1 MKKRLERLPAAAALG
16 LAVLVVGVCAIR
28 LGEDG
33 SATQSSVYLASKSDA
48 TAAKL
53 EQCRTVTYEQK
64 EALLECQKIWA
75 EQRRQFLGGSRSTGD
90 PDSRTGAAPFP
101 SPVPR
106 KDESRLPSG
115 FPSIPSQSE

>member
-1 MKKRLERLPAAAALG
+1 MKIRFERLPVAAAAG
-16 LAVLVVGVCAIR
+16 LAVLLVAACAIR
-28 LGEDG
+28 LRTDE
-33 SATQSSVYLASKSDA
+33 SATQSSVSQASKPDV

-64 EALLECQKIWA
+64 DALLECQKIWA
-75 EQRRQFLGGSRSTGD
+75 EQRNQFLGGSRAIDGS
-90 PDSRTGAAPFP
+90 DSRTGAAPFP

-115 FPSIPSQSE
+115 FSSIPSQSE

>member
-1 MKKRLERLPAAAALG
+1 MKKRLERLPAAVALG

-33 SATQSSVYLASKSDA
+33 SAAQSSLYRASKSDA

-53 EQCRTVTYEQK
+53 EQCRTVTYEHK

-75 EQRRQFLGGSRSTGD
+75 EQRRQFLEGSRPTDGSDNQT
-90 PDSRTGAAPFP
+90 SVAPFL

-106 KDESRLPSG
+106 KDQSRLPSG

>member
-1 MKKRLERLPAAAALG
+1 MKKQLERLPAAAALG

-33 SATQSSVYLASKSDA
+33 SAIQSSVYLASKPDA

-64 EALLECQKIWA
+64 ETLLECQKIWA
-75 EQRRQFLGGSRSTGD
+75 EQRRQFLAGRSTGD
-90 PDSRTGAAPFP
+90 PDSRTGAAPFL

-106 KDESRLPSG
+106 NDESRHPSG
-115 FPSIPSQSE
+115 FPSIPSQTE